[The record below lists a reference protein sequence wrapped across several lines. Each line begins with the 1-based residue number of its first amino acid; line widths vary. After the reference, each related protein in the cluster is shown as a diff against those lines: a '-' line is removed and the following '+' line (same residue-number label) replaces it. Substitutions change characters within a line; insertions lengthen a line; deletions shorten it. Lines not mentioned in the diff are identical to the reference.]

1 MTKRGFTKEDSQD
14 IEQAVARTIVL
25 RYSWRESLQYIKDQI
40 GFSITEQGYYK
51 VKKRLMGKGREWVQ
65 QMQQD
70 HDSFLSEYRQ
80 RYEEMIQTQRD
91 LQYIAIKNK
100 DDNPLA
106 AVKALMGY
114 HQITNDLAALI
125 DLLPYVA
132 GGSSY
137 KVGNNDRLTF
147 ADDQQQSEKTS
158 STRTEATTRRTNN
171 SVF

>member
-1 MTKRGFTKEDSQD
+1 LTRRCFTKEDSKD

-51 VKKRLMGKGREWVQ
+51 IKKRLMGKGREWVQ

-70 HDSFLSEYRQ
+70 QDSFLSEYRQ

-91 LQYIAIKNK
+91 LQYIAIKDK

-132 GGSSY
+132 GGSST
-137 KVGNNDRLTF
+137 KVGNNDRLPL
-147 ADDQQQSEKTS
+147 AGDQQQSEKTS
-158 STRTEATTRRTNN
+158 TRTEATTTRRTNN